1 MKIELKKAKRLIP
14 ANIKKPTFDDFEIF
28 NKRFS
33 IIYEFLIRITII
45 VVLITLFFYFMKEIT
60 SKKYVLTNIEVA
72 RSVESKNIY
81 AGDLKQKIIIDMK
94 NIMGN
99 AKNATHTSSSIT
111 NTVSNDAIPLN
122 IGGFD
127 LNQIF
132 VNLRRFFQMRN
143 REIKAYLMSGGKNE
157 EFKLVLNIGN
167 EPQIEKSLKNE
178 IEVTQFLAEKILFY
192 NTPHKMGLFYIE
204 EQDSV
209 QVKEIIKHLDEQA
222 INENWLSK
230 LFNGNHWE
238 DKKNH
243 IEAMNYYSNKKY
255 KEALVE
261 YKKIKDI
268 YPEIKLEIANTKTK
282 IFADT
287 ATKKVEQDKLFMAV
301 ENICNLYSDTSK
313 SSIKRLLKADYL
325 DDEDAL
331 LKSKALVSRANMILS
346 DIHSQ
351 KAKYEDSDKLLNL
364 AIKSLSEEDFESNS
378 DIYNWAANIK
388 MRQLNDST
396 LKNSEYTAIKELAV
410 EYCKKA
416 IELKNDGNY
425 FDTLAEIKLRE
436 CNLKDFYKNINLAL
450 KYPNKAKD
458 ITKEDYKIDKRWS
471 YYINSVEFQA
481 VLNQD

>member
-1 MKIELKKAKRLIP
+1 
-14 ANIKKPTFDDFEIF
+14 
-28 NKRFS
+28 
-33 IIYEFLIRITII
+33 
-45 VVLITLFFYFMKEIT
+45 
-60 SKKYVLTNIEVA
+60 
-72 RSVESKNIY
+72 
-81 AGDLKQKIIIDMK
+81 
-94 NIMGN
+94 
-99 AKNATHTSSSIT
+99 
-111 NTVSNDAIPLN
+111 
-122 IGGFD
+122 
-127 LNQIF
+127 
-132 VNLRRFFQMRN
+132 
-143 REIKAYLMSGGKNE
+143 
-157 EFKLVLNIGN
+157 
-167 EPQIEKSLKNE
+167 
-178 IEVTQFLAEKILFY
+178 
-192 NTPHKMGLFYIE
+192 
-204 EQDSV
+204 
-209 QVKEIIKHLDEQA
+209 
-222 INENWLSK
+222 
-230 LFNGNHWE
+230 
-238 DKKNH
+238 
-243 IEAMNYYSNKKY
+243 
-255 KEALVE
+255 
-261 YKKIKDI
+261 
-268 YPEIKLEIANTKTK
+268 
-282 IFADT
+282 
-287 ATKKVEQDKLFMAV
+287 MAV